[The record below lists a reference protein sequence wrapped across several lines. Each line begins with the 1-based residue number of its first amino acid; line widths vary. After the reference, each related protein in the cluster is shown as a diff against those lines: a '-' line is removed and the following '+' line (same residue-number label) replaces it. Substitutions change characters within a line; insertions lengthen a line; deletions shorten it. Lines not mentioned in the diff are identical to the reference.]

1 MTRTTSPRERD
12 AAPRTTTPRT
22 TTPRTAD
29 DRAPTAR
36 APRSGTPQPVG
47 PAQLAP
53 VRRIRVAAIPQP
65 ARPGVPPGAPSRPPG
80 RVRRVRI
87 GVDRPGWAAR
97 DEALDEALDE
107 AAAARPL
114 GEPAPEPLPDP
125 TAMCCS
131 VVRAAVEVLR
141 GDRGAAQ
148 LARWVT
154 PVVLDQLAE
163 RARLVHDAVAAGRLP
178 AARRGRPVRVRR
190 VRLERRGDSAE
201 ATVVLDDDGRVRAA
215 AVRLEARRG
224 QWRVAVLEIA

>member
-1 MTRTTSPRERD
+1 M
-12 AAPRTTTPRT
+12 
-22 TTPRTAD
+22 
-29 DRAPTAR
+29 
-36 APRSGTPQPVG
+36 
-47 PAQLAP
+47 
-53 VRRIRVAAIPQP
+53 RRIRVAALPQP
-65 ARPGVPPGAPSRPPG
+65 ARPGGPPAGPSRPPG

-87 GVDRPGWAAR
+87 GVDRAGWGDR
-97 DEALDEALDE
+97 DEVLDEV
-107 AAAARPL
+107 AAGRPL
-114 GEPAPEPLPDP
+114 GAAEPEPLPDP

-163 RARLVHDAVAAGRLP
+163 RARLLHDAVAAGRLP
-178 AARRGRPVRVRR
+178 ATLRGRPVRVRR
-190 VRLERRGDSAE
+190 VRLERRGDTAE